1 MHEAASY
8 GQMAGHKEN
17 RWPSPRSS
25 SCVKLHERYHLV
37 LLEVLEAGLRVRLD
51 GVSALLPLGRADLAV
66 LAGELVALDEPQDL
80 VRVTADIRLV
90 HGEVLDDTIWVDD
103 GGTTEGVAGIAH
115 VPAVLLADLATEVAD
130 ERVLHRTETTLL
142 AGSVDPGEVGEDG
155 VDGKANDLAVDGL
168 ELVIGLAEG
177 DDLGRADEGEVERVG
192 EEDQPLALV
201 LAQLNILEVKVWVH
215 SLCLEGWGWLADDSV
230 RAFLNLLAAAHCE
243 SEVITDVSS
252 PESTY
257 HKLNEFTRLNLC

>member
-1 MHEAASY
+1 MADLALSTNKVIWGPQTRNRNTAALALYNNEVATNSLFMVADEFIQRPPYHSRPKSRPITQAAVNTDMHEAASY

-80 VRVTADIRLV
+80 VHVPADIRLV

-103 GGTTEGVAGIAH
+103 GGTAEGVAGIAH

-130 ERVLHRTETTLL
+130 ERILHRTETTLL

-155 VDGKANDLAVDGL
+155 VDGEADDLAVDRL
-168 ELVIGLAEG
+168 ELVVVLAES
-177 DDLGRADEGEVERVG
+177 DDLSWTDKHEANGYDNSITHL
-192 EEDQPLALV
+192 PL
-201 LAQLNILEVKVWVH
+201 
-215 SLCLEGWGWLADDSV
+215 S
-230 RAFLNLLAAAHCE
+230 
-243 SEVITDVSS
+243 
-252 PESTY
+252 
-257 HKLNEFTRLNLC
+257 